1 MVQRCRVRSF
11 DASPSPYKPGRND
24 AFGSLLIA
32 VVTKIR
38 FPQTTGLECAS
49 PGIGVRQRI
58 FSPVLPF
65 HLSGRFCPSATP
77 EACGPRNDG
86 QLPFSVAI
94 GRAGGRPFPVLTI
107 SRGGRATVSP
117 AGSHVLRSRI
127 ICRGLQSSE
136 TRLNERCLPSVS

>member
-1 MVQRCRVRSF
+1 MERSF

-49 PGIGVRQRI
+49 PGIGVRQRM
-58 FSPVLPF
+58 FSPVFPL

-86 QLPFSVAI
+86 QLPLSVAI
-94 GRAGGRPFPVLTI
+94 GRAGGRAVETLTI
-107 SRGGRATVSP
+107 SRGGTTTVSLE
-117 AGSHVLRSRI
+117 GIHRLRSTIMR
-127 ICRGLQSSE
+127 RGTHSSE
-136 TRLNERCLPSVS
+136 TTSNET